1 MPEADELV
9 TYALN
14 LQQEVIARAEA
25 ADDGALRPSTLTE
38 LLLEHL
44 AEIGEADDSTACSI
58 EGRGIRCSGYF
69 LSEDG
74 DRLDL
79 FVTIAVM
86 TGRPDPVSKTDIDT
100 ALRRLT
106 TFLHQAMDAP
116 PRGAEEALDRFE
128 VASAIWNSRNE
139 LSHIRLFVLT
149 DGLVRVEK
157 LEAEPVHGIEVSH
170 HVWDLRRFY
179 RASSSGSGHE
189 PVHVDFRTLQ
199 ARPAPFVS
207 ASPPEAGYRCLIGM
221 LSGPT
226 LVELYRDHGP
236 RLLERN
242 VRSFLQLKGKVNQS
256 IRRTIIDA
264 PSMFLAFNNGLSI
277 TASGLVTEDGED
289 GTVRLLA
296 ADDFQIVNGGQTTGS
311 LFRAATKDKAP
322 LEGVFVPVKITE
334 ILPGADVN
342 DVAARISQSANNQN
356 KVNMADFTANHP
368 FHRAMEELSRTIWA
382 PPPPGL
388 QKQTRWFYERAR
400 GQYNDALGR
409 ARTQAERKAFEVT
422 HPRRQV
428 FTKTDLA
435 KFEHTWSQF
444 PHIVS
449 RGAQKC
455 YLHFM
460 DVLDQRGAFTPDEPY
475 FQRVVARGIL
485 FRETERIVSRQ
496 KFGGYRANIVT
507 YTLAWLSHQ
516 TAKRVDLNAIWA
528 AQGITPTLAT
538 AIESI
543 CVAAHDHITSPPGGQ
558 NVTEWCKK
566 EACWEAFRKV
576 ALPLPAAL
584 EGELINRE
592 QAERVRSGHAVEEVQ
607 TEAELKKAE
616 AVSAVP
622 ADTWFEIAA
631 WAKDTQSLAPWERSL
646 AFSLGKLAK
655 AERTPS
661 RKQADHGARILEE
674 ARSLGF
680 RG

>member
-1 MPEADELV
+1 MSEADELAN
-9 TYALN
+9 YALN

-25 ADDGALRPSTLTE
+25 DDDGALRPSALTE

-79 FVTIAVM
+79 FVTIPVM
-86 TGRPDPVSKTDIDT
+86 TGRPDPVSKSDVAT

-106 TFLHQAMDAP
+106 TFLEQSIEAP

-128 VASAIWNSRNE
+128 VASAIWNSRNDV
-139 LSHIRLFVLT
+139 SHIRLFVLT
-149 DGLVRVEK
+149 DGLVRIEK
-157 LEAEPVHGIEVSH
+157 LEPEPAQNIEVSH

-179 RASSSGSGHE
+179 RAGSSGSGHE
-189 PVHVDFRTLQ
+189 PVHVDFRKLET
-199 ARPAPFVS
+199 RPAPFVT
-207 ASPPEAGYRCLIGM
+207 ASPQGAGYRCLIGM

-226 LVELYRDHGP
+226 LVELYREHGP

-264 PSMFLAFNNGLSI
+264 PNMFLAFNNGLSI
-277 TASGLVTEDGED
+277 TASGLVTEEGED

-296 ADDFQIVNGGQTTGS
+296 AEDFQIVNGGQTTGS
-311 LFRAATKDKAP
+311 LFRAAMKDKAS
-322 LEGVFVPVKITE
+322 LESVFVPVKITE

-342 DVAARISQSANNQN
+342 EMAARISQSANNQN

-368 FHRAMEELSRTIWA
+368 FHRAMENLSRSVWA

-400 GQYNDALGR
+400 GQYNDALS
-409 ARTQAERKAFEVT
+409 RTRTHAERKAFEVT

-435 KFEHTWSQF
+435 KFEHTWSQL
-444 PHIVS
+444 PQVVS

-455 YLHFM
+455 YLDFM

-475 FQRVVARGIL
+475 FQRVVAREIL
-485 FRETERIVSRQ
+485 FRETERIVSRK

-507 YTLAWLSHQ
+507 YTLAWLSHE
-516 TAKRVDLNAIWA
+516 TAKRVNLNGIWA
-528 AQGITPTLAT
+528 AQGISATLTT
-538 AIESI
+538 AIENI
-543 CVAAHDHITSPPGGQ
+543 CVGAHDHITSPPDGQ
-558 NVTEWCKK
+558 NITEWCKK
-566 EACWEAFRKV
+566 EACWESFRNTS
-576 ALPLPAAL
+576 LPLPSAL
-584 EGELINRE
+584 EGELITRE
-592 QAERVRSGHAVEEVQ
+592 QAERVRANHAVEEVR
-607 TEAELKKAE
+607 TEAEVRKAA

-622 ADTWFEIAA
+622 AETWFEMAA

-655 AERTPS
+655 AERAPT

-674 ARSLGF
+674 ARGLGF
-680 RG
+680 IG